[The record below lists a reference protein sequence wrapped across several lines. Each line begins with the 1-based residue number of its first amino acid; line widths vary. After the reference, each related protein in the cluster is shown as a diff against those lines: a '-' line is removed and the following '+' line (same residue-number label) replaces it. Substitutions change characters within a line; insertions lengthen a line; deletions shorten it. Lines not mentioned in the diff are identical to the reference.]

1 MFSLLT
7 SDCHYNQ
14 FTSGLPRRRGDML
27 RQSLQYNKD
36 RNMLLY
42 TDWLRIALSV
52 IIDRMYL
59 ADKMVSLF
67 DS

>member
-1 MFSLLT
+1 
-7 SDCHYNQ
+7 
-14 FTSGLPRRRGDML
+14 ML

-67 DS
+67 DT